1 MGMDFSTQERLDDV
15 DVIQFDDLVQREYEV
30 SAGSAEVGE
39 FTWLEMIR
47 YWISEMRWRRK
58 FWLQSRD

>member
-1 MGMDFSTQERLDDV
+1 LDDV